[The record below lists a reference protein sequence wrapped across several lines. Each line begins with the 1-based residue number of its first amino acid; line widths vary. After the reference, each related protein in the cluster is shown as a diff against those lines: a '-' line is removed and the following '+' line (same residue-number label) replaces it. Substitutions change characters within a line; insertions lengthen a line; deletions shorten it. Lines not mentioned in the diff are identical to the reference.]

1 MTSIEAALLRSL
13 CYTDSIEYAPTVTEW
28 IAWLELEPGNT
39 SSYEEVVKASEELVA
54 SKRVFCDRGRVVLPG
69 QERFIALR
77 EERAV
82 FLPRKLR
89 AAKNVTRWLRRL
101 HGVRFVALCNTTA
114 LGYARDLGDLDFFVV
129 TRANTVWQTRGWAA
143 LPFKLANRRP
153 RNDQEIADA
162 VCLSF
167 FIDETALNL
176 EPLSL
181 TPTDPYLRYWFLS
194 LLPLYDDG
202 VGQSLWKENEK
213 LRGNTPFA
221 IPWMV
226 NPDLQINPAH
236 IRIPSV
242 SFLDQFAR
250 RAQEQVLPT
259 EIQTEAGDTS
269 VVRNAHVLKFHTQDA
284 RAEIR
289 ARYEARCRD
298 YGLLA

>member
-1 MTSIEAALLRSL
+1 MTSTEAALLRSL
-13 CYTDSIEYAPTVTEW
+13 CYTDTIEYAPTMTEW
-28 IAWLELEPGNT
+28 VSWLQFGDHVII
-39 SSYEEVVKASEELVA
+39 SYEEVLKIAEEFIA
-54 SKRVFCDRGRVVLPG
+54 SKRVSCERGRVVLPG
-69 QERFIALR
+69 REQLITLR

-82 FLPRKLR
+82 FMPRKLR

-101 HGVRFVALCNTTA
+101 QGVRFVALCNTTA
-114 LGYARDLGDLDFFVV
+114 LGYARDLGDLDFLVV
-129 TRANTVWQTRGWAA
+129 TRENTVWQTRGWAA
-143 LPFKLANRRP
+143 LPFKLTNRRP

-167 FIDETALNL
+167 FIDETALDL
-176 EPLSL
+176 QPLAL
-181 TPTDPYLRYWFLS
+181 MPTDPYLRYWFLS

-202 VGQSLWKENEK
+202 IGQLLWNQNQKI
-213 LRGNTPFA
+213 RGNTPFA

-226 NPDLQINPAH
+226 NPDVRVKSNHL
-236 IRIPSV
+236 RIPSV
-242 SFLDQFAR
+242 SILDRFAR

-259 EIQTEAGDTS
+259 EIQNDAQDTS

-289 ARYEARCRD
+289 ARYEARCRE